1 MELEPNMN
9 FPPRCDFC
17 LKEIEDHL
25 FHVPCTTGSDIGR
38 SCGPDTTATVF
49 GLAGKLLQERNEAI
63 IYIKRLEATI
73 DPVREWFD
81 VDGEITDVVQML
93 TEAIS
98 ELQKDRNELLGMGAA
113 VVAGADKAEI
123 QTVDWYSPEEVR
135 EWLIKNNYSLEI
147 AGDIAGLF
155 AEHMQK
161 SFNKGHEAGERR
173 VAELELKM
181 RAADALVRVIDRQ
194 TEIGLLGS
202 RTSIAD
208 ARLDYGQPFKYEAKE
223 QVRIAALEEDW
234 KNAVEF
240 MEYIR
245 DSMQLSVS
253 PELRIAARKILMG
266 KDW

>member
-25 FHVPCTTGSDIGR
+25 FHAPCTTGSDIGR

-73 DPVREWFD
+73 DPVREWW
-81 VDGEITDVVQML
+81 GHDVVQML

-161 SFNKGHEAGERR
+161 SFNKGHEAGECR
-173 VAELELKM
+173 VAELELKI
-181 RAADALVRVIDRQ
+181 RAADALVKVIDRQ

-223 QVRIAALEEDW
+223 QVIIAALEEDL
-234 KNAVEF
+234 KNAMEF
-240 MEYIR
+240 IEYVR
-245 DSMQLSVS
+245 DSMHLSTS
-253 PELRIAARKILMG
+253 TELREAARKI
-266 KDW
+266 